1 MKSLLS
7 VAEAEQRIH
16 AHMPSFGTERVA
28 LDAARGRALRQ
39 TVKAERD
46 QPPFDR
52 VMMDGIAI
60 ALGDGSRREFV
71 LAGRQLAGMSGQA
84 LDDPSG
90 CIEVTTGAMLP
101 AGSNGSDAWPNLLG
115 AIRALQAGLAPG
127 VHLFFNGELLH
138 GARASKLR
146 SEAFDAFA
154 VLPRPREGER
164 AGRTAKEKASRKRSA

>member
-1 MKSLLS
+1 MNELLS
-7 VAEAEQRIH
+7 VTEAERRI
-16 AHMPSFGTERVA
+16 AERLPRFGSERVA
-28 LDAARGRALRQ
+28 IDAAAGRVLRQ
-39 TVKAERD
+39 AVRAERD

-101 AGSNGSDAWPNLLG
+101 AGCDCVVPVEQIRREGDRVRLADDWQPTPRQFIHPLGSDC
-115 AIRALQAGLAPG
+115 
-127 VHLFFNGELLH
+127 
-138 GARASKLR
+138 
-146 SEAFDAFA
+146 
-154 VLPRPREGER
+154 REGDELHYGKPKFLNGGFLA
-164 AGRTAKEKASRKRSA
+164 AGGR